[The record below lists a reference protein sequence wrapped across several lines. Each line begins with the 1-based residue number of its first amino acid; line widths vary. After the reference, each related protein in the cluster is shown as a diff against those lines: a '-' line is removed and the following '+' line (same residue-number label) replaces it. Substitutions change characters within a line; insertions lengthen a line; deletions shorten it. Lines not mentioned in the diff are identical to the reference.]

1 MYKMKLHE
9 NFDQYSLYMQN
20 KHDRI
25 MIEAFEQDEVY
36 IVKHIAKSLNEFALL
51 SVMHTSFNL
60 KITFSATK
68 LNINLQIQIYE
79 FLIQTEVSS
88 IINIIFSDKRIKIY
102 KL

>member
-1 MYKMKLHE
+1 
-9 NFDQYSLYMQN
+9 
-20 KHDRI
+20 
-25 MIEAFEQDEVY
+25 MIKAFKQDKVY

-51 SVMHTSFNL
+51 FVIYTLFNL

-68 LNINLQIQIYE
+68 LNTNSQIQICE
-79 FLIQTEVSS
+79 FSVQIEVSS